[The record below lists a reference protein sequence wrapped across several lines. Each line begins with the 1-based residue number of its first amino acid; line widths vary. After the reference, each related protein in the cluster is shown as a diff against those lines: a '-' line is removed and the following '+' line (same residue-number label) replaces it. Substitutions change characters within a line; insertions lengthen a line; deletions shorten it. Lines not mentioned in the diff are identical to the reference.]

1 MKPTTPPPAY
11 ASQQSA
17 EAPADASLLQRMAQ
31 GDEQALGALYDRWQ
45 GAVRALALR
54 IVGDG
59 MEAEDVVEDVFWQAW
74 RQADR
79 FDATRGS
86 VATWL
91 LTLARS
97 RALDRLRAIKRQRVD
112 ASLDDEDA
120 SLPQEALATQDAS
133 PSDAADQDERSRLV
147 AVALAALQPA
157 QRQCLE
163 LAYFSGL
170 SQSEIAERTSTPLG
184 TVKTRMRLA
193 LRKLKD
199 TLAPLGEQLA

>member
-1 MKPTTPPPAY
+1 MKPTTPPRTY
-11 ASQQSA
+11 AIQQSA
-17 EAPADASLLQRMAQ
+17 EAPADAALLQRMAQ
-31 GDEQALGALYDRWQ
+31 GDEQSLGVLYDRWQ

-59 MEAEDVVEDVFWQAW
+59 AEAEDVVEDVFWQAW

-79 FDATRGS
+79 FDAARGS
-86 VATWL
+86 VATWV

-97 RALDRLRAIKRQRVD
+97 RALDRLRTIKRMRVD
-112 ASLDDEDA
+112 ASLDDDEA
-120 SLPQEALATQDAS
+120 TLPQAVLATADPS
-133 PSDAADQDERSRLV
+133 PLDAAEQDERARLV
-147 AVALAALQPA
+147 SVALGALQPA

-163 LAYFSGL
+163 LAYFGGL
-170 SQSEIAERTSTPLG
+170 SQSEIADMTKTPLG

-199 TLAPLGEQLA
+199 TLAPLGEQRA